1 MAGKRAVS
9 EQLLEVLPPTPRDLL
24 RANRNLAQK
33 VFSAQRLPVSCP
45 LSAHVILLAR
55 SKIKMRGGSL
65 MCNYLRVVSAECGYN
80 RTHRAC
86 MHAHL
91 HHAPLRSVCTSGLS
105 PMALLTSSFLPQ
117 QAMMAPYGHPG
128 LQAMHSSD
136 WDRVPLHGNG
146 PPSTLTIYRPPGGPP
161 CQPGSGM
168 QPFMPD
174 HGSAGVARMQSML
187 DGSSLAPQGPPPS
200 LPVAPSATPV
210 PALMDGSAQDIPAQ
224 SSAIDSATSAVPT
237 AAENGAAEL
246 RVAPLSAAQLRDKV
260 IAARVGVFGDRK
272 ASVSFFFF

>member
-1 MAGKRAVS
+1 
-9 EQLLEVLPPTPRDLL
+9 
-24 RANRNLAQK
+24 
-33 VFSAQRLPVSCP
+33 
-45 LSAHVILLAR
+45 
-55 SKIKMRGGSL
+55 
-65 MCNYLRVVSAECGYN
+65 
-80 RTHRAC
+80 
-86 MHAHL
+86 
-91 HHAPLRSVCTSGLS
+91 
-105 PMALLTSSFLPQ
+105 
-117 QAMMAPYGHPG
+117 
-128 LQAMHSSD
+128 
-136 WDRVPLHGNG
+136 
-146 PPSTLTIYRPPGGPP
+146 
-161 CQPGSGM
+161 M

>member
-45 LSAHVILLAR
+45 LSKHVILLAR

-136 WDRVPLHGNG
+136 WDRVPLHGTG
-146 PPSTLTIYRPPGGPP
+146 PPSTLTIYRPPG
-161 CQPGSGM
+161 GSGM

-187 DGSSLAPQGPPPS
+187 DGSSLAPQGPRPS
-200 LPVAPSATPV
+200 LPVAPSAATASSAQL

>member
-1 MAGKRAVS
+1 MRIPQARIKLMAGKRAVS
-9 EQLLEVLPPTPRDLL
+9 EQLIEVLPPTPKDLL
-24 RANRNLAQK
+24 RTNPDLAK
-33 VFSAQRLPVSCP
+33 DVFSAQRLPVTCP

-55 SKIKMRGGSL
+55 GKIKMRGGSL

-136 WDRVPLHGNG
+136 WDRVPLHGSG
-146 PPSTLTIYRPPGGPP
+146 PPSTLTCNPSCQIMAQLVLRGCSQCSMDPPWRRKDLHPP
-161 CQPGSGM
+161 YQLRRAPLQCPRSWTEVLRIFQPNPVPLM
-168 QPFMPD
+168 APPVQFQPQLRT
-174 HGSAGVARMQSML
+174 AQL
-187 DGSSLAPQGPPPS
+187 SSELPPS
-200 LPVAPSATPV
+200 
-210 PALMDGSAQDIPAQ
+210 
-224 SSAIDSATSAVPT
+224 
-237 AAENGAAEL
+237 
-246 RVAPLSAAQLRDKV
+246 AQLSSEIK
-260 IAARVGVFGDRK
+260 
-272 ASVSFFFF
+272 

>member
-9 EQLLEVLPPTPRDLL
+9 EQLIEVLPPTPKDLL
-24 RANRNLAQK
+24 RANRNLAQE

-45 LSAHVILLAR
+45 LSKHVILLAR

-146 PPSTLTIYRPPGGPP
+146 PPSTLTIYRPPGG
-161 CQPGSGM
+161 SGM

-260 IAARVGVFGDRK
+260 MSARKGVFGDRK

>member
-9 EQLLEVLPPTPRDLL
+9 EQLIEVLPPTPKDLL
-24 RANRNLAQK
+24 RANRNLAQE
-33 VFSAQRLPVSCP
+33 VFSAQRLPVTCP

-55 SKIKMRGGSL
+55 GKIKMRGGSL

-136 WDRVPLHGNG
+136 WDRVPLHGSG
-146 PPSTLTIYRPPGGPP
+146 PPSTLTIYRPPG
-161 CQPGSGM
+161 GSGM